1 MFLGQY
7 TYTLDS
13 KGRLTI
19 PSRFREELSGR
30 VVVTRGLDRCLT
42 VYPTDVWREIA
53 QKVTALPITDPR
65 GRTLRRIFF
74 ADAIDAELDSHGR
87 ILIPDRLRTIGDLEL
102 SSEVT
107 IIGLDTFI
115 ELWNPSRWNST
126 SADQMEVAEE
136 NPDFWEDLDI

>member
-1 MFLGQY
+1 MLLGQY

-19 PSRFREELSGR
+19 PSKFREELSDR

-65 GRTLRRIFF
+65 GRSLRRIFF
-74 ADAIDAELDSHGR
+74 ADAIDAELDSQGR

-107 IIGLDTFI
+107 IIGLDSFI
-115 ELWNPSRWNST
+115 ELWNPSRWEVT
-126 SADQMEVAEE
+126 SANQLEVAEE
-136 NPDFWEDLDI
+136 NPGLWEDLGI

>member
-1 MFLGQY
+1 MLLGQY

-19 PSRFREELSGR
+19 PSKFREELSDR

-42 VYPTDVWREIA
+42 IYPTDVWREIA

-65 GRTLRRIFF
+65 GRSLRRIFF
-74 ADAIDAELDSHGR
+74 ADAIDAELDSQGR
-87 ILIPDRLRTIGDLEL
+87 ILIPDRLRTIGDLQL

-107 IIGLDTFI
+107 IIGLDSFI
-115 ELWNPSRWNST
+115 ELWNPSRWEST
-126 SADQMEVAEE
+126 SENQLEVAEE
-136 NPDFWEDLDI
+136 NPGLWEDLGI

>member
-7 TYTLDS
+7 TYTLDD

-30 VVVTRGLDRCLT
+30 VVVTRGLDRCLS

-53 QKVTALPITDPR
+53 QKVTALPITNPR
-65 GRTLRRIFF
+65 GRSLRRIFF
-74 ADAIDAELDSHGR
+74 ADAIDAQLDTHGR

-107 IIGLDTFI
+107 IIGLDSFI
-115 ELWNPSRWNST
+115 ELWNPDRWEAT
-126 SADQMEVAEE
+126 SANQLEAVEQ
-136 NPDFWEDLDI
+136 NPGMWEDLDI

>member
-7 TYTLDS
+7 TYTLDN

-53 QKVTALPITDPR
+53 QKVTALPITNPR
-65 GRTLRRIFF
+65 GRSLRRIFF
-74 ADAIDAELDSHGR
+74 ADAIDAELDGQGR
-87 ILIPDRLRTIGDLEL
+87 ILIPDRLRAIGDLEL

-107 IIGLDTFI
+107 IIGLDSFI
-115 ELWNPSRWNST
+115 ELWNPSLWAST
-126 SADQMEVAEE
+126 SANQLEVAEE
-136 NPDFWEDLDI
+136 NPALWEDLDI

>member
-53 QKVTALPITDPR
+53 QKVTSLPITDPR

>member
-1 MFLGQY
+1 MLLGQY

-19 PSRFREELSGR
+19 PSKFREELSDR

-65 GRTLRRIFF
+65 GRSLRRIFF
-74 ADAIDAELDSHGR
+74 ADAIDAELDSQGR

-107 IIGLDTFI
+107 IIGLDSFI
-115 ELWNPSRWNST
+115 ELWNPSRWEST
-126 SADQMEVAEE
+126 SANQLEVAEE
-136 NPDFWEDLDI
+136 NPGLWEDLGI

>member
-7 TYTLDS
+7 IYTLDS

-65 GRTLRRIFF
+65 GRSLRRIFF

-87 ILIPDRLRTIGDLEL
+87 ILIPERLRAIGDLEV

-107 IIGLDTFI
+107 IIGLDSFI
-115 ELWNPSRWNST
+115 ELWNPSRWEST
-126 SADQMEVAEE
+126 TVDQLEAAEE
-136 NPDFWEDLDI
+136 NPGMWEDLGI

>member
-42 VYPTDVWREIA
+42 VYPTDVWHEIA
-53 QKVTALPITDPR
+53 QKVTALTITDPR

-87 ILIPDRLRTIGDLEL
+87 ILIPDRLRTLGDLEL

>member
-7 TYTLDS
+7 TYTLDD

-30 VVVTRGLDRCLT
+30 VVVTRGLDRCLS

-53 QKVTALPITDPR
+53 QKVTALPITNPR
-65 GRTLRRIFF
+65 GRSLRRIFF
-74 ADAIDAELDSHGR
+74 ADAIDAELDKQGR

-107 IIGLDTFI
+107 IIGLDSFI
-115 ELWNPSRWNST
+115 ELWNPDRWEAT
-126 SADQMEVAEE
+126 SANQMEVAEE
-136 NPDFWEDLDI
+136 NPGMWEDLDI